1 MRMDFHTHCFPD
13 PLAARAIQK
22 VGHNAGD
29 LLAHTDGTLDGLA
42 ALMRRQGVDR
52 FVVLNI
58 ATNARQMKDVNDF
71 AARMNEREEVVGF
84 GSVHPKAENVM
95 EELERI
101 KALGLKG
108 VKFQFDYQGL
118 YVDDPCMKP
127 IYRKIAQL
135 GLVTM
140 IHAGFDYGFAP
151 PYMAPPERIANA
163 LRWVD
168 SPFIASH
175 WGGLS
180 CAEGVLKHLCGLPL
194 YFDTSYGYGAI
205 AAPTAARILEKHGV
219 ERFLFG
225 SDCPWH
231 TPEMELRLLGSLGLS
246 ESEMDRVCWKNG
258 AALLGL
264 DCDNKTEDLT
274 I

>member
-1 MRMDFHTHCFPD
+1 MLIDFHTHCFPD
-13 PLAARAIQK
+13 RLASAAVNT
-22 VGHNAGD
+22 VGRKAGD
-29 LLAHTDGTLDGLA
+29 LLPWTDGTLDGLS
-42 ALMRRQGVDR
+42 ALMHRQGVDR

-58 ATNARQMKDVNDF
+58 ATNERQMKDVNDF
-71 AARMNEREEVVGF
+71 AAAMDRREDVIAF
-84 GSVHPKAENVM
+84 GSVYPKAPNVL
-95 EELERI
+95 EELQRI

-127 IYRKIAQL
+127 IYREIARL

-140 IHAGFDYGFAP
+140 IHAGFDFGFAP
-151 PYMAPPERIANA
+151 PYMATPERIANA
-163 LRWVD
+163 LRWVE

-180 CAEGVLKHLCGLPL
+180 CAEGVLKYLCGLPL

-205 AAPTAARILEKHGV
+205 AAPTAAKILEKHGP

-231 TPEMELRLLGSLGLS
+231 TPEQELRLLGSLGLS
-246 ESEMDRVCWKNG
+246 AAELEDIRAGNALRLLKNV
-258 AALLGL
+258 
-264 DCDNKTEDLT
+264 
-274 I
+274 